1 MSRYVILRHETPA
14 DSPRPVHW
22 DLLLETGEV
31 LTAWALD
38 GLPELG
44 IVVGATRLADHRLA
58 YLEYEGPI
66 SGNRGTVG
74 QWDAGEFRVES
85 ATQAEWRVDL
95 CGNRL
100 DGILV
105 LRRLADETHH
115 WTAQFTTRESS
126 PRSE

>member
-1 MSRYVILRHETPA
+1 MSRYVILRHETPSDA
-14 DSPRPVHW
+14 PRPAHW

-38 GLPELG
+38 ALPQVG
-44 IVVGATRLADHRLA
+44 IVVEATRLADHRLA

-74 QWDAGEFRVES
+74 RWDSGEFRVES
-85 ATQAEWRVDL
+85 ATQAEWRLDL
-95 CGNRL
+95 CGHRL

-105 LRRLADETHH
+105 LRQHADPRHR
-115 WTAQFTTRESS
+115 WTAELTTRRSS
-126 PRSE
+126 PGGE